1 MRCEPGQ
8 IHNEFQI
15 CLALRYPGQDTLLA
29 LHQETSAFMMV
40 PTEDAPEKVR
50 RKHAT
55 LRPPHLSA
63 RLVPNALLKARP

>member
-1 MRCEPGQ
+1 
-8 IHNEFQI
+8 
-15 CLALRYPGQDTLLA
+15 
-29 LHQETSAFMMV
+29 MMV